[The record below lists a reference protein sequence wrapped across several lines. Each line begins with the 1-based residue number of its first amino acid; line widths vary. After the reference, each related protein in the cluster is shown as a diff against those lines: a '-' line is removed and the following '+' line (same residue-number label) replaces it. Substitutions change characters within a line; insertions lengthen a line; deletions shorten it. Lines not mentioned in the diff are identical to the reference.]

1 MMTSAALSQSSAVQI
16 LRHASPLS
24 ASAGAAAAS
33 DSAGARLVATANGVA
48 VADNADSPTQ
58 RAKAK
63 LSEALFKPNAPSV
76 TERKIHLMKRPGQE
90 LGIALEDHET
100 HASFGSAVRAAIADI
115 KMKPG
120 GALVLSAIER
130 KLGFDKLGF
139 SLDTFVTAIIDP
151 KGDDGRKVDKALKK
165 ELGLDDDQDR
175 KSGARAARV
184 AITRDESGLYGLVNP

>member
-1 MMTSAALSQSSAVQI
+1 M
-16 LRHASPLS
+16 
-24 ASAGAAAAS
+24 
-33 DSAGARLVATANGVA
+33 AGARLVATANGVA

-76 TERKIHLMKRPGQE
+76 TEMKIHLMKRLGQE

-100 HASFGSAVRAAIADI
+100 HASFGSAVRGAIADI

-120 GALVLSAIER
+120 GALVLAAIER
-130 KLGFDKLGF
+130 KLGFDTLGF

-151 KGDDGRKVDKALKK
+151 KGDDGRKVDAALKK
-165 ELGLDDDQDR
+165 ALGLDDGDDR
-175 KSGARAARV
+175 KSGARAVPA
-184 AITRDESGLYGLVNP
+184 AILRDESGLYGLVNP